1 MVFLLNTSFSEQENI
16 SQAIRYCLPSLQFFT
31 GANVGS
37 MSWCTFQIFHGNE
50 KIVQLSTAN
59 FQLKNLDFHQERI
72 LSCFHWTLS
81 WSIFCNQES
90 IVWSTRSPFS
100 NFTINNCFFQAIRY
114 CLPSLQFFTGANVGS
129 MSWCTFQIFHGN
141 EKIVQLSTANFQ
153 LKNLDFHQERILSCF
168 HWTLSW
174 SIFCNQESIVW
185 STRSPFSNFT
195 INNCFFQIPAQSVYE
210 VLIKLI

>member
-100 NFTINNCFFQAIRY
+100 NFTINNCFFQ
-114 CLPSLQFFTGANVGS
+114 
-129 MSWCTFQIFHGN
+129 
-141 EKIVQLSTANFQ
+141 
-153 LKNLDFHQERILSCF
+153 
-168 HWTLSW
+168 
-174 SIFCNQESIVW
+174 
-185 STRSPFSNFT
+185 
-195 INNCFFQIPAQSVYE
+195 IPAQSVYE
-210 VLIKLI
+210 VLIKLIQDDNLFFDLVVVRFCLISCSRHREYVTAEAL